1 MNSLFSKL
9 RLTGKI
15 AIITGGARGIG
26 KNFAKTLAQ
35 AGTQSV
41 GLLDWDATGCHN
53 TCDELQQQFPDTL
66 FIPYQVDVSQ
76 KESIEK
82 VIDDFANS
90 QGKRLDIA
98 CNNAAIIYSGI
109 DASFAAENTSL
120 EQWQKTIQVNLT
132 GVFLCCQAEAKWM
145 IPRRYGKIINIA
157 SMSGHIVNHPQK
169 HVAYHTAKAG
179 VVHLTKTLGAEWAE
193 KGIHVN
199 CISPGYMDTW
209 QTAFEQ
215 VKPLREYWIQLTP
228 AKRLGQVEDL
238 EGPFLLLAS
247 DASSFMY
254 GSEIIVDGGYCL
266 W

>member
-1 MNSLFSKL
+1 MNSLFQKL
-9 RLTGKI
+9 ALTGKT

-35 AGTQSV
+35 AGTASV
-41 GLLDWDATGCHN
+41 GILDAKGSHD
-53 TCDELQQQFPDTL
+53 TCDELQQQFPDTRFL
-66 FIPYQVDVSQ
+66 PYQVDVSQ
-76 KESIEK
+76 KESIDEA
-82 VIDDFANS
+82 VDHFANS

-98 CNNAAIIYSGI
+98 CNNAAIIYSGT
-109 DASFAAENTSL
+109 DASFDAENASL

-132 GVFLCCQAEAKWM
+132 AIFLCCQAEAKWM
-145 IPRRYGKIINIA
+145 IPRKYGKIINIA

-179 VVHLTKTLGAEWAE
+179 VVHLTRTLGAEWAE

-209 QTAFEQ
+209 QTSFEQ

-228 AKRLGQVEDL
+228 AKRLGQVQDL
-238 EGPFLLLAS
+238 DGPFLLLAS